1 MMPTSK
7 VTAGGFVGLLATVI
21 ISELQNRL
29 HITLSGDEA
38 SLLTAIVMLIAGYV
52 TPHIPPPPPSP

>member
-7 VTAGGFVGLLATVI
+7 VTAGGLAGLLATVI
-21 ISELQNRL
+21 ISELQNRF

-38 SLLTAIVMLIAGYV
+38 SLLTAIIMFAAAWI
-52 TPHIPPPPPSP
+52 TPHIPQPPAQ

>member
-7 VTAGGFVGLLATVI
+7 VTAGGLAGLLATVL

-38 SLLTAIVMLIAGYV
+38 ALITALIMFVAGYV
-52 TPHIPPPPPSP
+52 TPHIPPPN